1 MDLFLLLG
9 WLLYGI
15 IVGVISKAIYRGSI
29 PSGFVSTLLVGISG
43 SFLGG
48 FIKFLATGDGNPFQP
63 SGLLL
68 GVLGGIVASF
78 IYKKMKQ

>member
-9 WLLYGI
+9 WLLYGV
-15 IVGVISKAIYRGSI
+15 IVGLIAKKIYRGSV

-43 SFLGG
+43 SFVGG
-48 FIKFLATGDGNPFQP
+48 FIKFLATGNGDPFQP

-68 GVLGGIVASF
+68 GVLGGVLASF
-78 IYKKMKQ
+78 IYKKLK